1 MCKKKGLMLCLT
13 RAVEQQM
20 LLAYSANL
28 YVAFACAAS
37 MLTVVSMACRLTP
50 RLDLCHV
57 CRDSPRIH
65 EGWSS
70 AHCGEPQDGEHKQAH
85 TKVR

>member
-1 MCKKKGLMLCLT
+1 MPHVREVWIDAMPDKGSGAAD
-13 RAVEQQM
+13 AV
-20 LLAYSANL
+20 AYSAKL
-28 YVAFACAAS
+28 PVAKACAAS
-37 MLTVVSMACRLTP
+37 MLTSMACHSMP
-50 RLDLCHV
+50 CLDLCHV